1 MERLEYCAPCLFGVE
16 GILGDELRRLGAE
29 DVRPEN
35 GRVLFRGGLE
45 MMARANICSRYA
57 ERIQV
62 LMGRFKAYSF
72 EELFQGVRALE
83 WERFI
88 SKQDSFPVKGWSL
101 NSKSHSVPDCQAIV
115 KKAVVER
122 LKNVYG
128 IQWFDECDGKCQI
141 QFSIMKDE
149 VTIMLDTS
157 GVGLHKRGYRAVS
170 GGAPIKE
177 TLAAAIVDVTRARR
191 AKLVCDPCCGSGTL
205 MIEAALAAKGAGAA
219 GEKPVD
225 ADLTLPGRWFGLGSR
240 HPLSRVVEESAA
252 IFGRLGFTV
261 ADGPELETRFNN
273 FTALNTPPHHPS
285 QDRTDTFWF
294 GDDCL
299 LRTQT
304 SPVQI
309 RTMMANKPPVRVI
322 CPGRTFRRDTTD
334 ATHSANFH
342 QIEGLYVD
350 CLPKKP
356 VSLADLKSVLAYFAK
371 AMMGDSVTVRF
382 RPHFF
387 PFTEPSVEVDF
398 SCHVCKGKDGC
409 RRLDECSNTRTDCN
423 A

>member
-1 MERLEYCAPCLFGVE
+1 MTLAELEKAKAESLKEIAAAADATAVEALRVKYVGRNGSIPALIKAMKDVPKEERPAFG
-16 GILGDELRRLGAE
+16 
-29 DVRPEN
+29 
-35 GRVLFRGGLE
+35 
-45 MMARANICSRYA
+45 
-57 ERIQV
+57 
-62 LMGRFKAYSF
+62 
-72 EELFQGVRALE
+72 
-83 WERFI
+83 
-88 SKQDSFPVKGWSL
+88 
-101 NSKSHSVPDCQAIV
+101 
-115 KKAVVER
+115 KAVQAW
-122 LKNVYG
+122 KA
-128 IQWFDECDGKCQI
+128 
-141 QFSIMKDE
+141 E
-149 VTIMLDTS
+149 V
-157 GVGLHKRGYRAVS
+157 
-170 GGAPIKE
+170 
-177 TLAAAIVDVTRARR
+177 
-191 AKLVCDPCCGSGTL
+191 
-205 MIEAALAAKGAGAA
+205 EAALSAVRGAPGAEAAVK
-219 GEKPVD
+219 
-225 ADLTLPGRWFGLGSR
+225 ADLTLPGRWFGLGAK

-294 GDDCL
+294 GEDCL

-350 CLPKKP
+350 NLPEKP
-356 VSLADLKSVLAYFAK
+356 VSLADLKSVLAHFAK
-371 AMMGDSVTVRF
+371 EMMGDGVTVRF

-398 SCHVCKGKDGC
+398 SCHVCKGKGC
-409 RRLDECSNTRTDCN
+409 AVCKQSGWIEVAGAGMVDPRVFRHVGYDPEKVSGYAFGFGVERIAMIKYGIPDIRWFYENDVRFLSQLG
-423 A
+423 